1 MENSEI
7 INKII
12 SDGLNKLVMS
22 KPKKGAEYKKIT
34 IMRSGGRFRAEC
46 LTEKQAFHKNIDT
59 AQLEGYL
66 NTEAEMYSQIN
77 AWTED
82 EEHIILISKKG
93 KMSYRKRKSEQKSS
107 VVSEH
112 NRKKKYIIEE
122 GTPLPPLV
130 DMGIFTKEGKI
141 VRTMYDKFRQINRF
155 LELINDEIKNR
166 NYKSINIIDFGCGKS
181 YLTFVVYYYLSE
193 LMHIDAHITGLD
205 LKADVIKECT
215 EAAERYGYTGLQFEI
230 GDING
235 YKCTQKPDMVITLH
249 ACDTA
254 TDYAL
259 YNAVKW
265 NADLI
270 FSVPCCQHE
279 LNSQVESDRLSILT
293 RYGIIKERTTALM
306 TDAVR
311 ANLLNC
317 MGYKVQLLEFVDMSH
332 TPKNILIRA
341 VKSNI
346 PKEQRDIS
354 LCEVESLMDEFHLN
368 PTLYR
373 LLNEEILLKG
383 LEIKAKM

>member
-22 KPKKGAEYKKIT
+22 KPKKEAEYKKIT